1 MGHRRQASKGLG
13 ILTDPD
19 SLNKRFTEGSKN
31 NAFFHASDMPTPRPP
46 PSLRQAAAQACQS
59 ESSEDSQ
66 TYASRLRNVMAANR
80 HTTPTIT
87 TTTAPVPSPIPNY
100 LHAKATSA
108 AASSHQSLS
117 SLLPQSPVRRS
128 GSYSDDEIMPLPTPM
143 PVSYSPTEHP
153 HYTFLKDRVIPS
165 HSPVTP
171 EEGPSISIPVI
182 AVSPSFPPLTEDKI
196 PSLSEEPMLGD
207 VEDSTYHQKRIWDIP
222 MTREQK
228 FGSSLP
234 IQCAE
239 EEDLVKKQLDK
250 YRIKKLLGI
259 GAFSK
264 VYLAENVDNG
274 EKYAI
279 KVIQK
284 ERMVNDSRMRSSIE
298 REVGIL
304 KYIHHPN
311 VVQLEATMETERNLC
326 IVLEYARGGEL
337 FDFVQQMHR
346 NQQLDEQL
354 VKKTFL
360 NLVQVVQWM
369 HQHNIVHRDLKLENI
384 LVRIDDDGMPVVK
397 VTDFGLARVVDPEA
411 PTLTTRCGSEEYT
424 APEIVQ
430 GSGYDG
436 RKTDTWAL
444 GIILYALLVGYL
456 PFRYNPTNGERVSK
470 LFYRIVKAEVKWPSN
485 HSISAEARQVV
496 ERILVRNPD
505 KRISLQNIANLPW
518 FADTT

>member
-1 MGHRRQASKGLG
+1 
-13 ILTDPD
+13 
-19 SLNKRFTEGSKN
+19 
-31 NAFFHASDMPTPRPP
+31 MPTPRPP
-46 PSLRQAAAQACQS
+46 PSLRQTAIHSCRT
-59 ESSEDSQ
+59 ESTEDSQ
-66 TYASRLRNVMAANR
+66 SYASRLRNIMAASR

-87 TTTAPVPSPIPNY
+87 TTSTTSTTNSASILSPIPNH
-100 LHAKATSA
+100 LHATTISSA
-108 AASSHQSLS
+108 INNHQTLASPSPQSL
-117 SLLPQSPVRRS
+117 VRRS

-143 PVSYSPTEHP
+143 PVSYSPTEHS
-153 HYTFLKDRVIPS
+153 HYTFLKDRLDPA

-182 AVSPSFPPLTEDKI
+182 AVSPSFPPLAEDKI

-207 VEDSTYHQKRIWDIP
+207 IEDPTYHQRRIWDIP

-228 FGSSLP
+228 FSTPASFP
-234 IQCAE
+234 YSE
-239 EEDLVKKQLDK
+239 EEYLINKQLDK
-250 YRIKKLLGI
+250 YRIKKLLGV

-264 VYLAENVDNG
+264 VYLAENLYNG

-284 ERMVNDSRMRSSIE
+284 ERMLNDSRMRSSIE

-311 VVQLEATMETERNLC
+311 VVQLEATMETERDLC

-337 FDFVQQMHR
+337 FDLVQKMHR
-346 NQQLDEQL
+346 DQQQLDEQL

-360 NLVQVVQWM
+360 SLVDVVQWM
-369 HQHNIVHRDLKLENI
+369 HQHNIVHRDLKLENV
-384 LVRIDDDGMPVVK
+384 LVHVTEDGTPIVK

-430 GSGYDG
+430 GLGYDG

-456 PFRYNPTNGERVSK
+456 PFRYNPAKGERVSQ
-470 LFYRIVKAEVKWPSN
+470 LFYRIVKAETKWPSN

-505 KRISLQNIANLPW
+505 KRINLQDIPNLPW
-518 FADTT
+518 FADTI